1 MWSAVLQVWLNGS
14 GLGFRVTGST
24 DVCVK
29 LIVMGNGVYHGYKYH
44 YNLSTLMIV
53 TPVEHTEIPYTL
65 QPKP

>member
-1 MWSAVLQVWLNGS
+1 M
-14 GLGFRVTGST
+14 TGST

-29 LIVMGNGVYHGYKYH
+29 LIMMGNGVYHGYKYH
-44 YNLSTLMIV
+44 YNFSTLMIV